1 MSIQDLI
8 FSLQRFWAEQGC
20 FIAQPYD
27 LEVGAGT
34 MTPDTFIRVLQ
45 EEELKVAYVQPSR
58 RPADGRYGE
67 NPHRVA
73 KHYQFQVIMKPAPE
87 DIINIYLRSL
97 EAIGIE
103 LTSHDLR
110 FAEDDWEAPTLGA
123 WGIGWQILLDG
134 LEITQFTYF
143 QQAGGRDL
151 RVVPVEITYGIERL
165 EMFLE
170 EKDNIYE
177 LDWGGGKT
185 YGELRLQEEKE
196 FSKYNFEEADR
207 EMLFR
212 LFEMFEEEAG
222 RLLEKGLIL
231 PAYDHVLKCSHT
243 FNLLDS
249 RGAISVGERT
259 KFILRIR
266 DIACKIAEKITEGK
280 DGRVSL

>member
-8 FSLQRFWAEQGC
+8 FSLQKFWAEQGC

-45 EEELKVAYVQPSR
+45 EDELKVAYVQPSR
-58 RPADGRYGE
+58 RPTDGRYGE

-73 KHYQFQVIMKPAPE
+73 KHFQFQVVMKPAPE
-87 DIINIYLRSL
+87 DIINVYLRSL

-123 WGIGWQILLDG
+123 WGIGWQVLLDG

-143 QQAGGRDL
+143 QQAGGVDL
-151 RVVPVEITYGIERL
+151 KVIPVEITYGIERL

-170 EKDNIYE
+170 EKDNIYQLE
-177 LDWGGGKT
+177 WGGGKT
-185 YGELRLQEEKE
+185 YGDLRLQEEKE
-196 FSKYNFEEADR
+196 FSRYHFEEADR

-212 LFEMFEEEAG
+212 LFEMFEEEAEN
-222 RLLEKGLIL
+222 LLEKGLVL

-243 FNLLDS
+243 FNLLDA
-249 RGAISVGERT
+249 RGAISVGERA
-259 KFILRIR
+259 KYILKIR
-266 DIACKIAEKITEGK
+266 DIACRVAEKVVEGK
-280 DGRVSL
+280 NG

>member
-1 MSIQDLI
+1 MSIQELI
-8 FSLQRFWAEQGC
+8 FSLQKFWAEQGC

-27 LEVGAGT
+27 VEVGAGT

-58 RPADGRYGE
+58 RPTDGRYGE

-123 WGIGWQILLDG
+123 WGIGWQVLLDG

-143 QQAGGRDL
+143 QQAGGIDL
-151 RVVPVEITYGIERL
+151 KVIPVEITYGIERL

-170 EKDNIYE
+170 EKDNIYD

-185 YGELRLQEEKE
+185 YGDLRLQEERE
-196 FSKYNFEEADR
+196 FSRYNFEEADR

-212 LFEMFEEEAG
+212 LFEMFEDEAA

-243 FNLLDS
+243 FNLLDA

-266 DIACKIAEKITEGK
+266 DIACKIAEKIVEGR
-280 DGRVSL
+280 DG

>member
-8 FSLQRFWAEQGC
+8 FSLQKFWAEQGC

-45 EEELKVAYVQPSR
+45 EDELRVAYVQPSR
-58 RPADGRYGE
+58 RPTDGRYGE

-73 KHYQFQVIMKPAPE
+73 KHFQFQVIMKPAPE

-110 FAEDDWEAPTLGA
+110 FAEDDWESPTIGA
-123 WGIGWQILLDG
+123 WGIGWQVLLDG

-143 QQAGGRDL
+143 QQAGGVDL
-151 RVVPVEITYGIERL
+151 KVVPVEITYGIERL

-170 EKDNIYE
+170 GKDNVYDLE
-177 LDWGGGKT
+177 WGGGKT
-185 YGELRLQEEKE
+185 YGDLRLQEERE
-196 FSKYNFEEADR
+196 FSKYNFEEASR
-207 EMLFR
+207 EMLFS
-212 LFEMFEEEAG
+212 LFDTYEEEAG
-222 RLLEKGLIL
+222 RLVKKGLIL
-231 PAYDHVLKCSHT
+231 PAYDYVLKCSHT
-243 FNLLDS
+243 FNLLDA

-259 KFILRIR
+259 KYILRIR
-266 DIACKIAEKITEGK
+266 DIACKIAERIVEGK
-280 DGRVSL
+280 NE